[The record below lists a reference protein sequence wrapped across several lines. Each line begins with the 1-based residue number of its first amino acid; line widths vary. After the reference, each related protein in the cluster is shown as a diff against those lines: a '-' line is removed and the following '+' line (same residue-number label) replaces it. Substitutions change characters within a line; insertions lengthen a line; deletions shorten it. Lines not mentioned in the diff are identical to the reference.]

1 MATFNKELTKDKKK
15 TEVKFNFSLN
25 EEQKQT
31 KAKILEATVSML
43 IGKAGSGKS
52 TLASQIA
59 LDMLFNKEVEKI
71 IVTRAMVVA
80 GNEEI
85 GFLPGGVNDKLAPFT
100 APVYDCMHRL
110 YKKELIEKLVLEGKI
125 EVIPFAWMRG
135 RNFSNCVIICDEF
148 QNCTV
153 KQTELLITRMCQG
166 SKLILCGD
174 SSQIDLRETKLSGLE
189 TVLHKFNN
197 KKNFYVAELKQNH
210 RHPIVD
216 EALKIFK
223 EIYAEQN

>member
-1 MATFNKELTKDKKK
+1 MATFNKEMTKDKKK

-135 RNFSNCVIICDEF
+135 RNFSNCVIIVDEA
-148 QNCTV
+148 QNSTIH
-153 KQTELLITRMCQG
+153 QLELILTRLCNG
-166 SKLILCGD
+166 SKIIFCGD
-174 SSQIDLRETKLSGLE
+174 GEQIDLKDKRQSGFNHFKKAIENRKGFSVTKLE
-189 TVLHKFNN
+189 K
-197 KKNFYVAELKQNH
+197 NH

-216 EALKIFK
+216 EILDIFK
-223 EIYAEQN
+223 ELKD

>member
-1 MATFNKELTKDKKK
+1 MAFAKELKTKEKK

-25 EEQKQT
+25 EEQKL
-31 KAKILEATVSML
+31 AKSKIIDSVVSVL
-43 IGKAGSGKS
+43 LGKAGSGKS

-100 APVYDCMHRL
+100 APVYDCMNRL
-110 YKKELIEKLVLEGKI
+110 YKKELIEKLVAEGKI

-148 QNCTV
+148 QNSSLQ
-153 KQTELLITRMCQG
+153 QTELILTRLCLG
-166 SKLILCGD
+166 SKIILCGD
-174 SSQIDLRETKLSGLE
+174 GAQIDLKDKKQSALSYFIKMIKDRKGFSVIKLE
-189 TVLHKFNN
+189 K
-197 KKNFYVAELKQNH
+197 NH

-216 EALKIFK
+216 EILTIFE
-223 EIYAEQN
+223 EIRD